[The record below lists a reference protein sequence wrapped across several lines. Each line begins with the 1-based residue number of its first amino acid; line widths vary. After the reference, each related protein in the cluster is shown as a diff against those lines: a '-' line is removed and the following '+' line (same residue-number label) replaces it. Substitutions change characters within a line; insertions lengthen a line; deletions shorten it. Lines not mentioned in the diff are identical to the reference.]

1 MIWLDAIYNFSAGSW
16 LHNINPL
23 HELYCHDFSPVGL
36 SKNMGDLQ
44 LIVAH
49 VILDVHML
57 RNILIVLGLP

>member
-1 MIWLDAIYNFSAGSW
+1 LAAQYKSASGVI
-16 LHNINPL
+16 LFTIP
-23 HELYCHDFSPVGL
+23 SPIGL